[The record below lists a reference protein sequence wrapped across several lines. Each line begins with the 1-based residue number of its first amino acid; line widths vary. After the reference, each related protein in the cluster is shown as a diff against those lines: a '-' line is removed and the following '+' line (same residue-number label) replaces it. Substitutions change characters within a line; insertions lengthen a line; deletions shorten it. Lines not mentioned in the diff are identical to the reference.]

1 MDTERPQVLI
11 EVTSEEEVEVK
22 LNLNLKEKVLKE
34 KNVLENVI
42 YLDNVI

>member
-1 MDTERPQVLI
+1 M

-34 KNVLENVI
+34 ENVLENVI
-42 YLDNVI
+42 YLNNVI